1 MRVSLSFEKRSLNL
15 LFFFSKGRRRVGQN
29 TSRQRSDYPPSQR
42 RRRRNSR
49 RARQVSP
56 RPTGKGAAAARV
68 VTSLKPM
75 GANCTSFSIPTF
87 ASRARL
93 PRSTAFLSWKRVRRR
108 RVAQVC
114 DRARSPRVGRQSRSH
129 QTDHG
134 GLLDLLAPRE
144 DVRGPVVVEADGR
157 FERMRRSSRRASRSS
172 PRRRS
177 SRARC

>member
-1 MRVSLSFEKRSLNL
+1 MSVSLSFEKRSLNL

-49 RARQVSP
+49 RARQVSQ

-93 PRSTAFLSWKRVRRR
+93 PRSTAFLSWKTGTTTSRRSSMRPSTISKSWASKSVTSDGSWRSPRPACAKRGRSGSRRR
-108 RVAQVC
+108 R
-114 DRARSPRVGRQSRSH
+114 
-129 QTDHG
+129 G
-134 GLLDLLAPRE
+134 GWPI
-144 DVRGPVVVEADGR
+144 
-157 FERMRRSSRRASRSS
+157 
-172 PRRRS
+172 
-177 SRARC
+177 